1 MKCGTVKGRKY
12 EWRVLWDEDRNEAWI
27 EQIAA
32 WNARKEYVGKAHSVK
47 EAIAAAM
54 AKVMSE

>member
-1 MKCGTVKGRKY
+1 
-12 EWRVLWDEDRNEAWI
+12 LWDEHSHEVWI

-32 WNARKEYVGKAHSVK
+32 WSSRKEYVGKAHSVK

-54 AKVMSE
+54 AKVMSD

>member
-1 MKCGTVKGRKY
+1 MKCGIVKGRKY
-12 EWRVLWDEDRNEAWI
+12 EWQVLWDEHSHEVWI

-32 WNARKEYVGKAHSVK
+32 WSSRKEYVGKAHSVK

-54 AKVMSE
+54 AKVMSD